1 SRGRAELLDG
11 QWGDLRPLLKGMYLN
26 FETDTHPGRLVEAF
40 PEPTLSRLRALKRRY
55 DPDNVF
61 NLNFA
66 IEPQESIRAAS

>member
-1 SRGRAELLDG
+1 
-11 QWGDLRPLLKGMYLN
+11 MYLN
-26 FETDTHPGRLVEAF
+26 FETDTHPDRLVEAF